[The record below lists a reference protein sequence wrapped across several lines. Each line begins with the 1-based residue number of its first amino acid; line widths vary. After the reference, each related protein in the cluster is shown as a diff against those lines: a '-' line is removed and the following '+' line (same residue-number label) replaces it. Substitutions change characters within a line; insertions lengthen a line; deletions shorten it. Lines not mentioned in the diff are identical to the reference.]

1 MNQILEIGKEIKPG
15 QGREVIRVER
25 FLGGGGQ
32 GEVYR
37 VVSEGNLLALKWYY
51 PEAINSAYM
60 NNLKRLIDK
69 GRPNENY
76 LWPMELIEDPNIE
89 SFGYLMPLRDERYHG
104 IVDLMK
110 RRIEPSFRTLA
121 LAGFKLAHS
130 FLQLHSKGM
139 CYSDISFGNIF
150 LHPDCG
156 DILICDNDNCIFD
169 GEKAPIKG
177 TPRFMAPEVV
187 KGQNP
192 NIQSDLFSLAV
203 LLFYMF
209 YLHHPLEGA
218 KEAAIKC
225 FDLPAMK
232 KLYGTE
238 PVYIFDPANDSNRP
252 VPGLHDNAIIFNSLY
267 PKFFRDYFTR
277 AFTAGIEDHINGR
290 IRETEW
296 RSAMLRLHDS
306 IIYCPSCGA
315 ENFFDQNLAADDKSQ
330 SLGCWSCSQ
339 KVPLPPVLKVNRH
352 RIMLN
357 YDAKLYPHHVDNS
370 ADFDFTN
377 PIAIINRHPERP
389 EVWGLKNLSENK
401 WVSFSALGQAQDV
414 EPGRSVTLAMN
425 TRINFGKSE
434 GIIET

>member
-1 MNQILEIGKEIKPG
+1 MNQILEIGKEIKPKER
-15 QGREVIRVER
+15 REAIRVEH

-37 VVSEGNLLALKWYY
+37 VESEGNNLALKWYY
-51 PEAINSAYM
+51 PEAINNAYK
-60 NNLKRLIDK
+60 NNLARLIDK

-76 LWPMELIEDPNIE
+76 LWPIELIEDPDIRG
-89 SFGYLMPLRDERYHG
+89 FGYLMPLRDECYHG

-150 LHPDCG
+150 LHPDSG

-238 PVYIFDPANDSNRP
+238 PIYIFDPENASNRP
-252 VPGLHDNAIIFNSLY
+252 VPGLHDNAIIFNTLY
-267 PKFFRDYFTR
+267 PNFLRDLFTK
-277 AFTAGIEDHINGR
+277 AFTAGIEDPVNGR
-290 IRETEW
+290 VRETQW

-315 ENFFDQNLAADDKSQ
+315 ENFFDQNTADDDINN
-330 SLGCWSCSQ
+330 SLKCWSCSK
-339 KVPLPPVLKVNRH
+339 KVPIPPVLKVNQH

-357 YDAKLYPHHVDNS
+357 HDAKIYPHQVDNS

-377 PIAIINRHPERP
+377 PVAEVNRHPERQ
-389 EVWGLKNLSENK
+389 EIWGLKNISKEK
-401 WVSFSALGQAQDV
+401 WVTFSALGQARDV

-434 GIIET
+434 GVIEA